1 MPLYGPKFPLS
12 SGNEDAF
19 ELYETVEGQIAF
31 YLKNLILTSPGEK
44 ISDSNYGV
52 GLRRFIF
59 EQAIPATYSK
69 ISSKISSQIST
80 SEAPACISVIDIQAG
95 ASDVDIDS
103 NSMFVKIAYKIPN
116 DAVEKI
122 FELEINPESM
132 IGFY

>member
-1 MPLYGPKFPLS
+1 ML
-12 SGNEDAF
+12 F

-80 SEAPACISVIDIQAG
+80 YLPYISVIDIQAG

>member
-19 ELYETVEGQIAF
+19 QLYDTIEEQISF

-52 GLRRFIF
+52 GLRSFIF
-59 EQAIPATYSK
+59 EQSTYL
-69 ISSKISSQIST
+69 
-80 SEAPACISVIDIQAG
+80 PYISVADIQAG

-103 NSMFVKIAYKIPN
+103 NSMFVKITYSIPN

-122 FELEINPESM
+122 FELEMNPESM

>member
-69 ISSKISSQIST
+69 ISSKISSQISIYL
-80 SEAPACISVIDIQAG
+80 PYISVIDIQAG

>member
-1 MPLYGPKFPLS
+1 M
-12 SGNEDAF
+12 
-19 ELYETVEGQIAF
+19 
-31 YLKNLILTSPGEK
+31 
-44 ISDSNYGV
+44 
-52 GLRRFIF
+52 
-59 EQAIPATYSK
+59 
-69 ISSKISSQIST
+69 
-80 SEAPACISVIDIQAG
+80 IDIQAG

>member
-80 SEAPACISVIDIQAG
+80 YLPYISVIDIQAG